1 MRYVREHGYPAPE
14 IVSVDGTD
22 MVLER
27 ATGSTMRVDLA
38 HRPWMLL
45 AHARLLAD
53 LHRRLHRISAPA
65 WLPAIGAGGS
75 VIHLDLHPENVL
87 LHGNGALVIDWA
99 NARAGDWADDVAQT
113 IVILAA
119 ADLGGW
125 TKLALRAF
133 LWAYLAGFDRAALRA
148 HLPAAIERRMA
159 DPNLIIA
166 GGEPPATPLVSAAL
180 FSAEPPATPSPCDSQ
195 TRTSGISSRSRAV
208 IFGSAIRRSIAAGR

>member
-87 LHGNGALVIDWA
+87 LHTSGALVIDWA

-119 ADLGGW
+119 ADLGGR
-125 TKLALRAF
+125 TKLALRVF

-159 DPNLIIA
+159 DPNMTARERELI
-166 GGEPPATPLVSAAL
+166 PLV
-180 FSAEPPATPSPCDSQ
+180 
-195 TRTSGISSRSRAV
+195 RI
-208 IFGSAIRRSIAAGR
+208 

>member
-1 MRYVREHGYPAPE
+1 VYALDARTVLRRYRRREVPVSEVAVMRYVREHGYPAPE
-14 IVSVDGTD
+14 VVSVDGAD

-53 LHRRLHRISAPA
+53 LHRRLHRIPAPP
-65 WLPAIGAGGS
+65 WLPAIGPGAA

-87 LHGNGALVIDWA
+87 LHRKGGALVIDWA
-99 NARAGDWADDVAQT
+99 NARAGDWADDIAQT

-125 TKLALRAF
+125 TKLAIRVF
-133 LWAYLAGFDRAALRA
+133 LWAYLAGFDRAAVRA
-148 HLPAAIERRMA
+148 HLPAAIVRRMA
-159 DPNLIIA
+159 DPNMTARERELI
-166 GGEPPATPLVSAAL
+166 PLV
-180 FSAEPPATPSPCDSQ
+180 
-195 TRTSGISSRSRAV
+195 RV
-208 IFGSAIRRSIAAGR
+208 